1 MSEFQKQI
9 DEAIAR
15 TSEKDRAALA
25 LDLTTL
31 LDAAIVK
38 LGLQDVNSV
47 RMLIAGM
54 VTGAKAILD
63 E

>member
-38 LGLQDVNSV
+38 QIGRAHV
-47 RMLIAGM
+47 
-54 VTGAKAILD
+54 
-63 E
+63 